1 MLRSFFRLCLAASL
15 FIPLAP
21 QGAQASVQCGESSW
35 YGVGDGFDGQRTAS
49 GERFNAYGLTAAHR
63 SLPFGTRVRVTNQRN
78 GRSIVVKITD
88 DGPHY
93 GGRILDLSYGAFS
106 RIAATSGGTAD
117 VCIARL

>member
-1 MLRSFFRLCLAASL
+1 MLNRFFHLCLVA
-15 FIPLAP
+15 PLLVPFAP
-21 QGAQASVQCGESSW
+21 QEAKAYSGCGLSSW
-35 YGVGDGFDGQRTAS
+35 YGAEFDGQRTAS

-63 SLPFGTRVRVTNQRN
+63 SLPFGSRVRVTNQRN

-93 GGRILDLSYGAFS
+93 GGRILDLSYGAFA
-106 RIAATSGGTAD
+106 RISSTSQGVAS

>member
-1 MLRSFFRLCLAASL
+1 MLNRFFRFCLAASL
-15 FIPLAP
+15 FIPLCP
-21 QGAQASVQCGESSW
+21 QEAQASVQCGAASW

-63 SLPFGTRVRVTNQRN
+63 YIPFGTRVRVTNQHN
-78 GRSIVVKITD
+78 GKSVVIRITD

-93 GGRILDLSYGAFS
+93 GGRILDLSYAAFA
-106 RIAATSGGTAD
+106 RISSTSQGVAS

>member
-21 QGAQASVQCGESSW
+21 QGAKASVQCGDASW

-106 RIAATSGGTAD
+106 RIAATSRGTVD

>member
-1 MLRSFFRLCLAASL
+1 MLHSFFRLFLAASL
-15 FIPLAP
+15 FVPLAH
-21 QGAQASVQCGESSW
+21 QEAQASVQCGDASW

-106 RIAATSGGTAD
+106 RIAATSRGTAD

>member
-1 MLRSFFRLCLAASL
+1 MLNRFFRLCLAASL
-15 FIPLAP
+15 FVPLAP
-21 QGAQASVQCGESSW
+21 QEAKASVQCGDASW

-63 SLPFGTRVRVTNQRN
+63 YLPFGTRVIVTNQRN
-78 GRSIVVKITD
+78 GRSVVVRITD

-106 RIAATSGGTAD
+106 RIAATSRGTAD
-117 VCIARL
+117 VCIARV

>member
-1 MLRSFFRLCLAASL
+1 MLHSFFRLCLAASL
-15 FIPLAP
+15 FVPFAP
-21 QGAQASVQCGESSW
+21 QEAKASVQCGDASW

-106 RIAATSGGTAD
+106 RIAATSRGTAD

>member
-1 MLRSFFRLCLAASL
+1 MLHSFFRLCLAASL
-15 FIPLAP
+15 FAPLAP
-21 QGAQASVQCGESSW
+21 QEAKASVQCGESSW
-35 YGVGDGFDGQRTAS
+35 YGVEFDGQRTAS

-63 SLPFGTRVRVTNQRN
+63 SLPFGSKVRVTNQSN

-106 RIAATSGGTAD
+106 RIASTSRGVAS

>member
-1 MLRSFFRLCLAASL
+1 MLNRFFRLCLAASL
-15 FIPLAP
+15 FVPLCH
-21 QGAQASVQCGESSW
+21 QEAQASVQCGAASW

-63 SLPFGTRVRVTNQRN
+63 YLPFGAKVRVTNQHN
-78 GRSIVVKITD
+78 GKSVVIRITD

-106 RIAATSGGTAD
+106 RIASVGQGVAD
-117 VCIARL
+117 VCYRVV

>member
-1 MLRSFFRLCLAASL
+1 MLHSFFRLFLAASL
-15 FIPLAP
+15 FVPLAP
-21 QGAQASVQCGESSW
+21 QEAKASVQCGDASW

-106 RIAATSGGTAD
+106 RIAATSRGTAD
-117 VCIARL
+117 VCIARI

>member
-1 MLRSFFRLCLAASL
+1 MLNRFFRLCLAASL
-15 FIPLAP
+15 FVPLAP
-21 QGAQASVQCGESSW
+21 QEVQASSGCGTSSW

-63 SLPFGTRVRVTNQRN
+63 YLPFGTRVRVTNQRN
-78 GRSIVVKITD
+78 GRSVVVRITD

-106 RIAATSGGTAD
+106 RIAATSRGTAD

>member
-106 RIAATSGGTAD
+106 RIAATSRGTAD

>member
-1 MLRSFFRLCLAASL
+1 MLHSFFRLFLAASL
-15 FIPLAP
+15 FVPLAH
-21 QGAQASVQCGESSW
+21 QEAQASVQCGDASW

-93 GGRILDLSYGAFS
+93 GGRILDLSYGAFL
-106 RIAATSGGTAD
+106 RIAATSRGTAD
-117 VCIARL
+117 VCIARI

>member
-1 MLRSFFRLCLAASL
+1 MLNRFFRLCLAASL
-15 FIPLAP
+15 FVPLAP
-21 QGAQASVQCGESSW
+21 QEAKASVQCGDASW

-63 SLPFGTRVRVTNQRN
+63 SLPFGARVRVTNQRK
-78 GRSIVVKITD
+78 GRSVVVRITD

-106 RIAATSGGTAD
+106 RIAATSRGTAD

>member
-1 MLRSFFRLCLAASL
+1 MLHSFFRFCLAASL
-15 FIPLAP
+15 FIPLYP
-21 QGAQASVQCGESSW
+21 QGAQASVQCGAASW
-35 YGVGDGFDGQRTAS
+35 YGVGDGFNGRRTAS

-63 SLPFGTRVRVTNQRN
+63 YLPFGTRVRVTNQHN
-78 GRSIVVKITD
+78 GKSVVIKITD

-106 RIAATSGGTAD
+106 RIAATSRGTAD

>member
-1 MLRSFFRLCLAASL
+1 MLHSFLRLCLAASL
-15 FIPLAP
+15 FVPLAH
-21 QGAQASVQCGESSW
+21 QEAKAYSACGTSSW
-35 YGVGDGFDGQRTAS
+35 YGVGDGFDGRRTAS

-78 GRSIVVKITD
+78 GRSIVVRITD

-106 RIAATSGGTAD
+106 RIAATSRGTAD

>member
-1 MLRSFFRLCLAASL
+1 MLHSFFRLCLAASL
-15 FIPLAP
+15 FVPLAH
-21 QGAQASVQCGESSW
+21 QEAKAYSGCGISSW
-35 YGVGDGFDGQRTAS
+35 YGVEFDGQRTAS

-106 RIAATSGGTAD
+106 RIAATSRGTAD

>member
-1 MLRSFFRLCLAASL
+1 MLHSFFRLFLAASL
-15 FIPLAP
+15 FVPLAP
-21 QGAQASVQCGESSW
+21 QEAKASVQCGDASW

-78 GRSIVVKITD
+78 GRSIVVRITD

-106 RIAATSGGTAD
+106 RIAATSRGTAD
-117 VCIARL
+117 VCIARI

>member
-1 MLRSFFRLCLAASL
+1 MLNRFFRFCLAASL
-15 FIPLAP
+15 FIPLCP

-35 YGVGDGFDGQRTAS
+35 YGAGDGFDGKRTAS

-106 RIAATSGGTAD
+106 RIAATSRGTAD
-117 VCIARL
+117 VCIARI